1 MSGAS
6 NTTPDLYSIAVSI
19 AESIAG
25 RIPET
30 HNDDASI
37 SHGRQTTLVGAPTV
51 FAAIYGE
58 ELLRKMEDCGKD
70 LDGPSL
76 VELATKV
83 KVELS
88 KIVHTT
94 SNLVAAEKSTRITTI
109 AQSILDRRLEAY
121 GPTHPLIDRDSI
133 DPEHQGSSNPDPRTY
148 ERITLDEIA
157 HAEQGFGRGL
167 DDEPIDDL
175 DRKVRDEVVRIN
187 TEIINNR
194 S

>member
-6 NTTPDLYSIAVSI
+6 NSTSDLDSIAVSI

-37 SHGRQTTLVGAPTV
+37 SHGRQTTLVGDPTV

-58 ELLRKMEDCGKD
+58 ELLRKVEDYGKD

-88 KIVHTT
+88 KIVDTT
-94 SNLVAAEKSTRITTI
+94 PSLVAAEESTRISTI
-109 AQSILDRRLEAY
+109 AQNILDRQSKASKLK
-121 GPTHPLIDRDSI
+121 
-133 DPEHQGSSNPDPRTY
+133 PDPGAY
-148 ERITLDEIA
+148 DRIFQDEIA
-157 HAEQGFGRGL
+157 HAIQEYGQGSGK
-167 DDEPIDDL
+167 EPIHDL
-175 DRKVRDEVVRIN
+175 ERKVRDERVRITTGQDKIGEVLHWPESLCN
-187 TEIINNR
+187 